1 MFNFGSPIPGIFHYD
16 DMVITLIFLDD
27 WRILD
32 LPTSF
37 QDLFLLLHEVFIKI
51 PLSASKS
58 PRALVTWPS
67 PVQPRRRARGRDQ
80 LLGSCFKSR
89 RVYHINNRGVTPSE
103 CLLLSVFRIPEIPQ
117 SSRSKGTARTQI
129 IRCSIVIS
137 LRGHGLLLEPL
148 CGRVKRELST
158 VRDPRSEEK
167 QLLGEY
173 ERSTTDRC

>member
-1 MFNFGSPIPGIFHYD
+1 MTDGFW
-16 DMVITLIFLDD
+16 IFL
-27 WRILD
+27 
-32 LPTSF
+32 LPFKTFSF
-37 QDLFLLLHEVFIKI
+37 FIKV

-67 PVQPRRRARGRDQ
+67 PVQPRRRARGGDQ

-158 VRDPRSEEK
+158 VRGVTHSMVMIAPQKFAYGCVWHMWYILIYNEVWGVS
-167 QLLGEY
+167 
-173 ERSTTDRC
+173 